1 MKKFFKYLFIL
12 LICAGIA
19 FVGVR
24 FGPAI
29 YYRYFSGGDTSWIS
43 ERFSEEL
50 KEKNELIVFET
61 TLTGQDVATQDAWL
75 IGTVQEV
82 SIPYSYAIQFVVDLS
97 HSQIVAKQNA
107 VEVHLPSPKANYAK
121 LTVDEDH
128 MKKRDLLYPLTP
140 ERYAEIKEE
149 LEARLFAEASTKAE
163 YLDAAWK
170 SAVSNVEGL
179 FQAVLSGSAFG
190 ANYDIQVVM
199 DDSVLL
205 AFEATPSPAASP
217 IPTP

>member
-19 FVGVR
+19 FAGVH

-29 YYRYFSGGDTSWIS
+29 YYRYFSGGDTTWIS

-50 KEKNELIVFET
+50 KDKNEMVVFET

-82 SIPYSYAIQFVVDLS
+82 SIPYSYSIQFVIDLS
-97 HSQIVAKQNA
+97 HCQIVAKQNA
-107 VEVHLPSPKANYAK
+107 VEVLLPSPRANYAK
-121 LTVDEDH
+121 LTVDEEH

-140 ERYAEIKEE
+140 ERYAAIKEE
-149 LEARLFAEASTKAE
+149 LEARLFAEASTKSE

-179 FQAVLSGSAFG
+179 FQAVLSGSAPG
-190 ANYDIQVVM
+190 ANYDIQVIM

-205 AFEATPSPAASP
+205 ALEPTP
-217 IPTP
+217 IPSLEPLPTI